1 MRCSECNSK
10 FTFTNII
17 KSMNRSNGKYNVL
30 IAKVHLKKKKNRFI
44 VTISVISVFFA
55 DIISRWLVNVID
67 SRTTSLFI
75 GGFIGLIVALTLL
88 LISQNWCKYI
98 RINKI
103 SIIFILH

>member
-17 KSMNRSNGKYNVL
+17 KSMNRANGKIQCTNC
-30 IAKVHLKKKKNRFI
+30 KSTFKKEKDRFI

-55 DIISRWLVNVID
+55 DIISRWLANVID
-67 SRTTSLFI
+67 SRTISLFI

-98 RINKI
+98 RINK
-103 SIIFILH
+103 